1 MNRFFLIGYMGC
13 GKTTSGRYVASKTNL
28 SFIDM
33 DVFIE
38 EKYHKSITQIFAD
51 MGQDKFREIERKALE
66 DLASFE
72 NVIIATGGGA
82 PCFFDN
88 MKLMNNSGNTIYIRM
103 SAEHLTRRLE
113 SVNGGGRPLIA
124 GKKGPELLDFIQN
137 GLSQREAFYMQATNI
152 VTGTDEEIADV
163 LLEKVNEL
171 IK

>member
-1 MNRFFLIGYMGC
+1 
-13 GKTTSGRYVASKTNL
+13 
-28 SFIDM
+28 
-33 DVFIE
+33 
-38 EKYHKSITQIFAD
+38 
-51 MGQDKFREIERKALE
+51 
-66 DLASFE
+66 
-72 NVIIATGGGA
+72 
-82 PCFFDN
+82 
-88 MKLMNNSGNTIYIRM
+88 M

>member
-66 DLASFE
+66 ELANFE
-72 NVIIATGGGA
+72 NVIIATGGG
-82 PCFFDN
+82 PPRNRFCDYGWCLCNGSCFCVFTN
-88 MKLMNNSGNTIYIRM
+88 WFITN
-103 SAEHLTRRLE
+103 AE
-113 SVNGGGRPLIA
+113 
-124 GKKGPELLDFIQN
+124 
-137 GLSQREAFYMQATNI
+137 
-152 VTGTDEEIADV
+152 
-163 LLEKVNEL
+163 
-171 IK
+171 